1 MASSTAV
8 TSTVDGAAVVS
19 SSDVGSA
26 VASSADVA
34 SAVASS
40 ADVASAVVSS
50 YDAATVAAAVA
61 PAPVASPAAVAPAPV
76 ASPAVVAPP
85 APDTAYKFT
94 LLADVV
100 SSLEVGR
107 ATCHVHGKRALLL
120 FKLPDGSIKVA
131 PNNCAHR
138 AARLL
143 PDIED
148 AGLFTC
154 SEHGAQLDAATM
166 TYTSGPKFEKQ
177 YGNFVVRGTP
187 QPVYDVVVNSDGT
200 ATVVVP
206 EHLRDS
212 CCVVS

>member
-34 SAVASS
+34 SAV
-40 ADVASAVVSS
+40 VSS
-50 YDAATVAAAVA
+50 YDAATVA
-61 PAPVASPAAVAPAPV
+61 AAVAPAPV

>member
-8 TSTVDGAAVVS
+8 ASTVDGAAIVS

-26 VASSADVA
+26 VATSADMA
-34 SAVASS
+34 T
-40 ADVASAVVSS
+40 AVVSS
-50 YDAATVAAAVA
+50 SDAAAPAAVTS
-61 PAPVASPAAVAPAPV
+61 PVPVASLAAVAPAPV
-76 ASPAVVAPP
+76 ASPAVAAPP

-94 LLADVV
+94 LLTEVIT
-100 SSLEVGR
+100 SLEVGK
-107 ATCHVHGKRALLL
+107 ATCHMHGKRALLL

-148 AGLFTC
+148 TGLFTC

>member
-8 TSTVDGAAVVS
+8 ASTVDGAAIVS

-26 VASSADVA
+26 VATSADM
-34 SAVASS
+34 
-40 ADVASAVVSS
+40 ASAVVSS
-50 YDAATVAAAVA
+50 ADAAA
-61 PAPVASPAAVAPAPV
+61 PAVASPAAVAPAPV
-76 ASPAVVAPP
+76 APPAAAAPP

-94 LLADVV
+94 LLTEVIT
-100 SSLEVGR
+100 SLEVGK
-107 ATCHVHGKRALLL
+107 ATCHMHGKRALLL

-200 ATVVVP
+200 VTVVVP